1 MEINENKLNE
11 LLKVSDPEEVDKRAM
26 KIYGKNVFLSTRKNK
41 KYMILDDNN
50 KFIHFGDIRYKDFT
64 SHKDV
69 IRAMRYRKRMENIKG
84 NWRDNEYSP
93 NILSLRLQW

>member
-11 LLKVSDPEEVDKRAM
+11 LLKVSDPDEVNKRAM

-50 KFIHFGDIRYKDFT
+50 KFIHFGDVRYFDFT
-64 SHKDV
+64 KHKDV

-84 NWRDNEYSP
+84 DWRDNEYSS
-93 NILSLRLQW
+93 NILSLRLLW

>member
-1 MEINENKLNE
+1 MEIDENKLNE
-11 LLKVSDPEEVDKRAM
+11 LIKVSDPDEVNKRAM

-50 KFIHFGDIRYKDFT
+50 KFIHFGDIRYHDFT
-64 SHKDV
+64 SHKNV

-84 NWRDNEYSP
+84 DWRDNEYSP
-93 NILSLRLQW
+93 NILSLRLLW